1 MIFNLPIYR
10 IIICVV
16 GKDKGGKIICFLLL
30 YKISRKIIGKIFF
43 IIIGT
48 SLIVEKLS
56 IIKKK
61 LNKALTMNVVIISIE
76 YYDVVDKWDH

>member
-1 MIFNLPIYR
+1 M
-10 IIICVV
+10 
-16 GKDKGGKIICFLLL
+16 ICFLLL